1 MLDLAF
7 IPTPNTSYLAVG
19 PLKIHFYALFI
30 ICGVVAAMFIGQ
42 SRYRKIGGDP
52 SEISDLAVFAIPAGV
67 IGGRIY
73 HVITSPEK
81 YFGSGGNPIDVFKI
95 WNGGL
100 GIWGAIALGAF
111 AAYLFYKRGNRTK
124 SFAEFADVIAPGLLV
139 AQAIGR
145 WGNWANGELFG
156 KPSTLPWSVKVPL
169 ANRPSGFTNFE
180 TFHATFLYES
190 IWCLAVAIFLLL
202 RSSQTKFLTAKSGN
216 VFLFYIMSYSL
227 GRIWIEY
234 LRIDDANLI
243 FGLRLNIWVSLIAI
257 VIPAVLLIKNN
268 RENTL
273 LHKKSSKSE

>member
-1 MLDLAF
+1 MLDFAF
-7 IPTPNTSYLAVG
+7 IPTPSNSFVSVG

-30 ICGVVAAMFIGQ
+30 IVGVIAAILIGQ
-42 SRYRKIGGDP
+42 SRYQKIGGDP
-52 SEISDLAVFAIPAGV
+52 TEISDLAVYAIPAGV
-67 IGGRIY
+67 IGGRLY

-81 YFGSGGNPIDVFKI
+81 YFGNGGNPIDAFKI

-124 SFAEFADVIAPGLLV
+124 SFPEFADVIAPGLLV

-156 KPSTLPWSVKVPL
+156 KPSTLPWSVKIPL

-202 RSSQTKFLTAKSGN
+202 RSNQIKFLTAKSGN

-243 FGLRLNIWVSLIAI
+243 FGLRLNIWVSLVAI

-273 LHKKSSKSE
+273 LHKKSSSSE